1 MANPKI
7 MLLSTGEEDK
17 YLTGDPTDSF
27 FKDSHKH
34 HSNFSQRWSTI
45 PKAYSTAPTQ
55 IPQEGDL
62 LYNLWLVVDGVLRAP
77 SQQPFSAGIL
87 DIIDTITIKC
97 DDRVLQTI
105 DYNFINIYNKINTNN
120 NQFKQ
125 QIEHTCKPLSGDN
138 TTVCLRLPF
147 WFTKNPG
154 SALPIWLLDKPNLTI
169 SLTFKSQYTHYGNN
183 VDFIDVR
190 YIAQWI
196 NLTSKEKDVF
206 KNSSLEYL
214 IEQVDIVNKENLRG
228 EKSVKIDIPRSKFVK
243 YLVWNVINK
252 ARLANSDLGR
262 GANPNLNGESE
273 PWIDK
278 STLSLDGIPVINDK
292 GSYLTRITNRFTYFN
307 SPNFSRSF
315 DGSSGHLNDL
325 HIHSHSFCTDP
336 SKFQSTGFLTTDKYS
351 NFTLE
356 ISRCSN
362 WSTTIGWDP
371 HLHVYVVRHNIM
383 RIKDGVLNI
392 LHN

>member
-17 YLTGDPTDSF
+17 YLTGNSTNSF
-27 FKDSHKH
+27 FKDSYKH
-34 HSNFSQRWSTI
+34 HSNFSQRWADIPGEVGTI
-45 PKAYSTAPTQ
+45 Q

-62 LYNLWLVVDGVLRAP
+62 LYNLWLVIGSGTNVTHNAR
-77 SQQPFSAGIL
+77 IL

-125 QIEHTCKPLSGDN
+125 QTEHTCKYLSEGN
-138 TTVCLRLPF
+138 RVCLRLPF

-169 SLTFKSQYTHYGNN
+169 TLSFKCQYTADDTTYIG
-183 VDFIDVR
+183 
-190 YIAQWI
+190 YIAQWV

-214 IEQVDIVNKENLRG
+214 IEQVDVVNKVNLQNATQ
-228 EKSVKIDIPRSKFVK
+228 VKIDIPRSKFVK
-243 YLVWNVINK
+243 YLVWNVLNEGVGIN
-252 ARLANSDLGR
+252 ARDSTT
-262 GANPNLNGESE
+262 NLNGESAS
-273 PWIDK
+273 WINK
-278 STLSLDGIPVINDK
+278 STLSLDGIPIINNK
-292 GSYLTRITNRFTYFN
+292 KSYFTRITNRFTYFN
-307 SPNFSRSF
+307 SPNFSYPF
-315 DGSSGHLNDL
+315 DSYDGNLNDL
-325 HIHSHSFCTDP
+325 HIHSHSFCTNPD
-336 SKFQSTGFLTTDKYS
+336 KFQSTGFLTTEKYS

-356 ISRCSN
+356 ISRR
-362 WSTTIGWDP
+362 STWTSFIGWEP
-371 HLHVYVVRHNIM
+371 RLHVYVVRHNIM
-383 RIKDGVLNI
+383 RIKDGILNI